1 MTPEIETMKAA
12 LLRAGKTVPEDA
24 SADDIELMHLELE
37 AEEEALA
44 APKMPAKPEP
54 KEEKPKGETYL
65 SALARLQT
73 PEAGSKTP
81 AVIEWARANLSKKEF
96 SERYPN
102 L

>member
-1 MTPEIETMKAA
+1 MKAA

-44 APKMPAKPEP
+44 APKMPEKQEAKPE
-54 KEEKPKGETYL
+54 KAKGETYL